1 MTRLRQRQFATA
13 SLLSCDV
20 CVFRPQN
27 GWLAGKK
34 ILFHLFAVFPIPFQ
48 DLIDVKQQVEDK
60 VPAPLLSIPSR
71 AARGIGS
78 SELNVEELGGQKSF
92 RLRRGN
98 VSHSRKKS

>member
-60 VPAPLLSIPSR
+60 VPAPLLLNCQYR
-71 AARGIGS
+71 V
-78 SELNVEELGGQKSF
+78 ELPAESGVLN
-92 RLRRGN
+92 
-98 VSHSRKKS
+98 